1 MKTAQRMLYTC
12 VLRINVMKRN
22 NAVLNDLY
30 TIEATDKIPDNCK
43 HPLRGIQAAQN

>member
-1 MKTAQRMLYTC
+1 
-12 VLRINVMKRN
+12 MKRN

-43 HPLRGIQAAQN
+43 HPLRGIQAAQNWKQTNTEGLAKLL